1 MRQVLVGDWAGE
13 PAPEVQVRR
22 RLPPPRG
29 PLLFEGVGLLKGV
42 LARAQAGETK
52 VPVTRQWSR
61 AGGQSWDVVPGRVLR
76 QRWLSGVGHPWWV

>member
-13 PAPEVQVRR
+13 PIPEVQVRR

-42 LARAQAGETK
+42 LARDQAGETK
-52 VPVTRQWSR
+52 VLQHVSG
-61 AGGQSWDVVPGRVLR
+61 AGPAAK
-76 QRWLSGVGHPWWV
+76 VGTWYLAVFCVRGGSLA